1 MKIKALVLSTL
12 LITLPS
18 KAFFNPFK
26 DKEIRILSSSMSP
39 TLFTGVKYKVETI
52 YDRTKIN
59 RFDII
64 VFNVYPKEQLKD
76 YKFDENCPLA
86 LSGVNKCYSEEKVL
100 YSKRVIG
107 LPNDTISYKNGLFYV
122 NGSPI
127 KKEHTELNDFE
138 SAEVS
143 KIKTKLNIE
152 RDFTIYQESF
162 QEHSFKVM
170 KNYQYKTRK
179 LEETITLNK
188 GEYFVLGDNRT
199 FSLDSR
205 VLKGIKRKDMI
216 YIIKEGE

>member
-1 MKIKALVLSTL
+1 
-12 LITLPS
+12 
-18 KAFFNPFK
+18 
-26 DKEIRILSSSMSP
+26 MSP

-64 VFNVYPKEQLKD
+64 VFNIYPKEQLKD

-86 LSGVNKCYSEEKVL
+86 LSGLKKCYSEEKVL

-107 LPNDTISYKNGLFYV
+107 LPNDTISYKNELFYV
-122 NGSPI
+122 NGFPI
-127 KKEHTELNDFE
+127 EKKHTELNNFE
-138 SAEVS
+138 LEEVS

-170 KNYQYKTRK
+170 RNYQYQTRK
-179 LEETITLNK
+179 LEEPITLNK

-205 VLKGIKRKDMI
+205 VLKGIKRKDMV

>member
-1 MKIKALVLSTL
+1 LKIKALVLSTL

-18 KAFFNPFK
+18 KAFFNPFE
-26 DKEIRILSSSMSP
+26 DKKIRILSSSMSP

-64 VFNVYPKEQLKD
+64 VFNIYPKEQLKD
-76 YKFDENCPLA
+76 YKFDEDCPLA
-86 LSGVNKCYSEEKVL
+86 LSGINKCYSEEKVL
-100 YSKRVIG
+100 YSKRIIG

-127 KKEHTELNDFE
+127 KKEHIELNDFE
-138 SAEVS
+138 SEEVS
-143 KIKTKLNIE
+143 KIKTKLNIK

-205 VLKGIKRKDMI
+205 VLKGIKRKDMV